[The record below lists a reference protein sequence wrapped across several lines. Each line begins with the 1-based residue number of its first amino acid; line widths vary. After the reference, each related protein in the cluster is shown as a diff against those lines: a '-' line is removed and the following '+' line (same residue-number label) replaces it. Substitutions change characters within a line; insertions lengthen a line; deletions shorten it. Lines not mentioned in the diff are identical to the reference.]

1 MAEQTTG
8 LIMAGSDAGMLAIGA
23 GLAVG
28 LAAIAAGYSQAKIGS
43 AFAATLAE
51 RPELKGDMLLYIV
64 IPETILLLGFV
75 ISFLILQRL

>member
-1 MAEQTTG
+1 MAEQTG
-8 LIMAGSDAGMLAIGA
+8 LVATGSDVGLMALAA

-43 AFAATLAE
+43 AFAATLVE
-51 RPELKGDMLLYIV
+51 RPELKGDMLLYVV

-75 ISFLILQRL
+75 VSFLILQRL